1 MLKSETEGRRIIDF
15 GSERR
20 KRAAIPNSAQ
30 STFPLPAR
38 KQSELFVGFTF
49 RVAMSAQFNGRPLF
63 EHGLGAHVVELCIGK
78 GIKERNPLINALQAW
93 TDSVV
98 AHSSREIITHQEGV
112 LGLSR
117 DECLAASL
125 IAACQFGRTGAAKS
139 SAYAL
144 LDHDIGVDNLVAV
157 SVAMARTFFN
167 NWIELHTDAIANVV
181 VQTSIWP
188 DRH

>member
-1 MLKSETEGRRIIDF
+1 MLKSETEGQGIIDL
-15 GSERR
+15 GAERR
-20 KRAAIPNSAQ
+20 KRVGIPNSAQ
-30 STFPLPAR
+30 SPFPLPTN
-38 KQSELFVGFTF
+38 KQSELFVGVTF
-49 RVAMSAQFNGRPLF
+49 RAAMSSQYIGCPLF
-63 EHGLGAHVVELCIGK
+63 EHGLGTHVVELCSGK
-78 GIKERNPLINALQAW
+78 GIEERDPLINALQVW

-117 DECLAASL
+117 DECLAVSL
-125 IAACQFGRTGAAKS
+125 IAACQFGRTDAAKS
-139 SAYAL
+139 SAFAL

-157 SVAMARTFFN
+157 SVAMARVFFN
-167 NWIELHTDAIANVV
+167 NWIELRTDAIANVV

>member
-30 STFPLPAR
+30 SPFPLPAR

-49 RVAMSAQFNGRPLF
+49 RAAMSAQFFGRPLF

-93 TDSVV
+93 TDNVV
-98 AHSSREIITHQEGV
+98 AHSSREIITYQEGA

-117 DECLAASL
+117 DECLAVSL
-125 IAACQFGRTGAAKS
+125 IAACQIGRTDVAKS
-139 SAYAL
+139 CAFAL
-144 LDHDIGVDNLVAV
+144 LNHDTGIDNLVAV

-181 VQTSIWP
+181 VQTSTWP